1 MVKAKDVF
9 EEISKY
15 DINSKTVRDLFFSSN
30 ISDSAHFYYN
40 NMILQYLKTTDDLF
54 GLYLLYNKQEM
65 GSIINRPV
73 TINENGEKKEV
84 SESELLYRR
93 KKRI

>member
-40 NMILQYLKTTDDLF
+40 NMILQY
-54 GLYLLYNKQEM
+54 
-65 GSIINRPV
+65 
-73 TINENGEKKEV
+73 
-84 SESELLYRR
+84 
-93 KKRI
+93 